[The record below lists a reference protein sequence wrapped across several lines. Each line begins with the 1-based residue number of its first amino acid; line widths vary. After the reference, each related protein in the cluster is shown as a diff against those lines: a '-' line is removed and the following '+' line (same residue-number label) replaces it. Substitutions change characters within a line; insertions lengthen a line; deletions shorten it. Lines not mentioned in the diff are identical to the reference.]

1 MDNTLTG
8 ILQAINQSIF
18 QRNGPFLGNLLSIR
32 KDAKSLRELV
42 LSGRFINPDHEISRI
57 LFDPL
62 WVDVVSC
69 FWKTSLALENKR
81 DIVEATNEQSAA
93 VLKGLLTWEAWVLPV
108 LFAVCRDLE
117 FLAFRADLFL
127 RSKNE
132 KAEKSEE
139 AARMI
144 NKAFTI
150 CITDRAPIEM
160 SRKWGTYYI
169 IGVLFKIYF
178 KINKFSLSKNVL
190 RAIEVSE
197 MPPLECFPKSHVVT
211 YKYYLG
217 VSAFLNEEYLVAET
231 ELMTSL
237 ELCQKN
243 SLKNLELILTYLIPT
258 LLLTSQKMP
267 SSALLSKF
275 SRLKDLYEPLKKYI
289 RKGNLRGYDKLL
301 LKKEKELVTRRIYLI
316 IERIRDTCM
325 RNLFRRVFLLNG
337 GNTRIP
343 IEQFHIA
350 LKHSGLD
357 NDIAETEC
365 FLANMIYKVTML
377 HTSRTAD
384 DYFITKRSFS

>member
-1 MDNTLTG
+1 MENTLTG
-8 ILQAINQSIF
+8 VIQAINQSIF
-18 QRNGPFLGNLLSIR
+18 QRNGPLLGNLLSIR
-32 KDAKSLRELV
+32 RDIKNLQELV
-42 LSGRFINPDHEISRI
+42 LSGRFINPDYEISRV

-69 FWKTSLALENKR
+69 FWKTSVALENKR
-81 DIVEATNEQSAA
+81 DMVEATDKQLALVQA

-117 FLAFRADLFL
+117 IIAFKADLFL

-169 IGVLFKIYF
+169 IGILFKIYF

-217 VSAFLNEEYLVAET
+217 VSAFLNEEYAVAET

-237 ELCQKN
+237 ELCQKKFV
-243 SLKNLELILTYLIPT
+243 KNLELILTYLIPT
-258 LLLTSQKMP
+258 LILTSQRMP
-267 SSALLSKF
+267 SSILLSKF
-275 SRLKDLYEPLKKYI
+275 LRLKDLYEPLKNYI
-289 RKGNLRGYDKLL
+289 RKGNLREYDELL
-301 LKKEKELVTRRIYLI
+301 LKKEKELVSHRIYLI
-316 IERIRDTCM
+316 FERIRDTCM
-325 RNLFRRVFLLNG
+325 RNLFRRVFLLNEK
-337 GNTRIP
+337 NTRIS
-343 IEQFHIA
+343 IKQFHVA
-350 LKHSGLD
+350 LKYSGLN

-365 FLANMIYKVTML
+365 FLANMIYKVMI
-377 HTSRTAD
+377 
-384 DYFITKRSFS
+384 FIFRILNNNFV